1 MREAYSDQG
10 FSFQPAI
17 KYMGAWN
24 RRSRSFSNVVSRL
37 YDPSAMIVLKREK
50 EEKHI
55 EYELRSFTG
64 IPKIKV
70 RYRKCGAM

>member
-10 FSFQPAI
+10 FSFKPSI

-37 YDPSAMIVLKREK
+37 YDPSAMLVLKREK
-50 EEKHI
+50 EEK
-55 EYELRSFTG
+55 ETEKKRL
-64 IPKIKV
+64 KD
-70 RYRKCGAM
+70 